1 MQERQHSGTST
12 TICISITKYIFPV
25 HNQNKQ
31 NSNSVL
37 RIFFSKPRFDTVGRR
52 ETDYQRYNGHPKP
65 FIRARKVRQTGVRVL
80 EQADCAEFPKYIYHR
95 YMPCFQIMMRPPCST
110 VEENV
115 QGWGF
120 GGFLQWVWFFF
131 FQHCCNIVSL
141 QLIFNFAVVEFTVHH
156 VPNHQKKKKSGKSH
170 SRLQF
175 NCFG

>member
-25 HNQNKQ
+25 HSQNKQ

-95 YMPCFQIMMRPPCST
+95 YMPCFQIMRPPCST

-120 GGFLQWVWFFF
+120 GGVLQWVCFFF
-131 FQHCCNIVSL
+131 FNTAVILSPSSL
-141 QLIFNFAVVEFTVHH
+141 FSILQYQSSQCIMFLTI
-156 VPNHQKKKKSGKSH
+156 KKKKNQANLTAGCSSTV
-170 SRLQF
+170 LDE
-175 NCFG
+175 